1 MKRKMILIPLI
12 ALMVISAGIL
22 SGCQEKQQD
31 KNPDDDFAN
40 WVVDVYTINGV
51 YWDELSLCLY
61 EADIEKGMNTSDEW
75 LEYLRVKL
83 NEINETDYTVLSEDM
98 NELYW
103 NFSDVLTESTL
114 ICIYFK
120 MACQSALDN
129 DDDGFN
135 YYSRMLVS
143 IYISL
148 APTLTYCKQ
157 VLERNG
163 YI

>member
-1 MKRKMILIPLI
+1 MKKIAILLI
-12 ALMVISAGIL
+12 ALIVISVGVL

-31 KNPDDDFAN
+31 INLPDDDFAN
-40 WVVDVYTINGV
+40 WVADVYTVNGV

-75 LEYLRVKL
+75 LEYLRIKL

-103 NFSDVLTESTL
+103 NFSSVLTESTL

-129 DDDGFN
+129 DNDGFN
-135 YYSRMLVS
+135 RYSMMLLG
-143 IYISL
+143 IYVNL
-148 APTLTYCKQ
+148 APTLASCKQ